1 MDKTAKKTIAKINL
15 KGLKMKTFN
24 EFLKK
29 HDFTKSTKFSF
40 FENNKAIFICLND
53 IDELTKT
60 KVKAISCIFN
70 GYTDYTK
77 YEALSCFIRK
87 VRELIKEKNYTSLD
101 VVFTATLDELK
112 RSRVVIKDYG
122 AKLKK
127 GEILSVFMDAYE
139 EYEKNI
145 NKKMVG

>member
-1 MDKTAKKTIAKINL
+1 
-15 KGLKMKTFN
+15 MKTFN

-29 HDFTKSTKFSF
+29 HDFIKSAKFNF
-40 FENNKAIFICLND
+40 FENNKAIFIYLND
-53 IDELTKT
+53 IDEFTKT
-60 KVKAISCIFN
+60 KVKAISCLFS

-101 VVFTATLDELK
+101 VYFATTSDELK

-122 AKLKK
+122 NNLKK
-127 GEILSVFMDAYE
+127 AEILSVFMDAYE